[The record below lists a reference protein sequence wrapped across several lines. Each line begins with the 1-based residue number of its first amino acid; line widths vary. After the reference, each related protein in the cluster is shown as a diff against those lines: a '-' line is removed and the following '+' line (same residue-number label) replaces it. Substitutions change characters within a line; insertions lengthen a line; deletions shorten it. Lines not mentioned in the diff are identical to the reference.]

1 MEELLNK
8 NNMLGVEN
16 TLRDINNIKVTLD
29 NVEMILKLKGNMD
42 IEEYKYTKMMIK
54 KIEYEI
60 EKVHTILAINTA
72 TNKITIDYKDS
83 RDIEEI
89 QINCIEQLKDLLD
102 ILKRKRIY

>member
-1 MEELLNK
+1 MLSFEEQLWKLQ
-8 NNMLGVEN
+8 ESEIYN
-16 TLRDINNIKVTLD
+16 T
-29 NVEMILKLKGNMD
+29 E
-42 IEEYKYTKMMIK
+42 
-54 KIEYEI
+54 
-60 EKVHTILAINTA
+60 EKVKVRDTDIIKQMKELTKLLIQAINTA

>member
-60 EKVHTILAINTA
+60 EKVHTIL
-72 TNKITIDYKDS
+72 S
-83 RDIEEI
+83 
-89 QINCIEQLKDLLD
+89 
-102 ILKRKRIY
+102 